1 MVLMERKN
9 NASGSV
15 PVMPLRRMNM
25 FAEKE
30 KAGNVKG
37 TVLRLGTW
45 FLREK
50 MLLVAIFAVVLLSTI
65 FPKPP
70 GNVALVSM
78 QSASSGAGSHS
89 CA

>member
-9 NASGSV
+9 NAAGSV

-65 FPKPP
+65 CSILAP
-70 GNVALVSM
+70 GL
-78 QSASSGAGSHS
+78 QSWRR
-89 CA
+89 